1 MTKEW
6 ESRISMWINVLKN
19 RLYTPVQELRFSC
32 FTTDE
37 YLTCRQAARQEGR
50 AIREG
55 DRWGKEWQYGWF
67 KSRVTLGDWAAGQR
81 VVLDLNFGGE
91 ATLFVNGEAFGTRRA
106 DWVSE
111 RYHFLVDN
119 WLEKTQAENE
129 TVELLAE
136 VYAGHDR
143 PPEVGEAT
151 AGPVQKGWNWQHNTQ
166 EGRAVMGHCTCGI
179 WNEEAYHLLLE
190 VQVLHD
196 IWKNEQPDAL
206 RRGEL
211 EQALQDFSL
220 KLDLSLNAEE
230 FQRNVQECRVLLRPY
245 LECVNGS
252 TAPHMYAVG
261 HAHIDLSWL
270 WPIEETRR
278 KCART
283 LAAQLR
289 HMDEYPEYKML
300 QSQPRLYEMVR
311 EDYPELFEKI
321 KEKVASGQL
330 IPEGSMWV
338 EPDTNIP
345 AGESLIRQIL
355 YGKRYFRDT
364 FGVENRILWLPDV
377 FGYTAALPQI
387 MKGCGVDYFATAKI
401 FWTYN
406 GGDPFPYHYF
416 DWKGIDG
423 TSVRSFLH
431 MDYSS
436 YTTAEA
442 LMKKWRTRRVQQGM
456 KSMLVAVGY
465 GDGGGGACRD
475 HIENVRLLHDCEGV
489 PRISFE
495 HPAAFFEQAEK
506 EYRAVPEYVGEL
518 YFQAHRGTYTSQAK
532 VKRGNRRCEMALR
545 EAEMWAAIAQVQRGV
560 QYPKQELEAE
570 WKQLLTNQMH
580 DILPGS
586 CIHRVYERVLPE
598 LEQVRA
604 SAARI
609 VQNSTAALTEP
620 ADALTVF
627 NSLSWQRSA
636 WVKLPDGWTAACGA
650 EGEKFPVQREK
661 DGLYAQVTVPS
672 CASRT
677 LYPAAASPRQ
687 QTEVRITPTCMENS
701 CLRVLLNERGE
712 LVSVFDKET
721 QTEWAAGPL
730 NALHLYQDTPSHY
743 EAWDLESMRRE
754 IPLPESAQITVEAAG
769 PLFGELRVERRLN
782 DSVLTQWIR
791 LEKDSREIIFRTRI
805 DWRETQ
811 KMLKAAFPVNI
822 SAEELHSEIQYGY
835 VKRPNHSSRAFD
847 TDRFEVCNHKWSALL
862 EQERGCGVL
871 NDCKYGIS
879 CTGSTMELTLLKSAI
894 FPDETADKGVQE
906 FTYAFLFWNTP
917 FARSGIVQRAYEL
930 NTAVTLAA
938 GAAQTGSR
946 FTVSDPTVVIDCVK
960 IAEDNPNAVV
970 VRAYESMGSRKKV
983 CIKTDL
989 PVVSCFAANMLEEK
1003 QEQLPLQQGELMAEF
1018 GPFEVKTF
1026 LLEYK

>member
-6 ESRISMWINVLKN
+6 ESRIGMWINVLKN
-19 RLYTPVQELRFSC
+19 RLYTPVQELRFSY
-32 FTTDE
+32 FTTNE
-37 YLTCRQAARQEGR
+37 YLTCQQAALQEGCD
-50 AIREG
+50 IREG
-55 DRWGKEWQYGWF
+55 DAWGKEWEYGWF
-67 KSRVTLGDWAAGQR
+67 KSRVTLGNWADGQR
-81 VVLDLNFGGE
+81 VVLDLNLGGE

-106 DWVSE
+106 DWVGE

-119 WLEKTQAENE
+119 WLKKTKAEDE
-129 TVELLAE
+129 TVELMAE

-151 AGPVQKGWNWQHNTQ
+151 AGPVQRGWNWQHNTK
-166 EGRAVMGHCTCGI
+166 EGRAVMGRCTCGI

-196 IWKNEQPDAL
+196 IWKNEQPDSL
-206 RRGEL
+206 RRSDL
-211 EQALQDFSL
+211 EQALQEFSM
-220 KLDLSLNAEE
+220 KLDLSLDAEA
-230 FQRNVQECRVLLRPY
+230 FQQNVQECRALLRPY
-245 LECVNGS
+245 LECMNGS

-311 EDYPELFEKI
+311 EDYPELFDKI
-321 KEKVASGQL
+321 REKVAAGQL

-345 AGESLIRQIL
+345 CGESLIRQIM

-442 LMKKWRTRRVQQGM
+442 LMKKWRTRRPQQGM

-475 HIENVRLLHDCEGV
+475 HIENVRLLHNCEGV
-489 PRISFE
+489 PKITFE
-495 HPAAFFEQAEK
+495 HPTVFFKQAEK
-506 EYRAVPEYVGEL
+506 EYRSVPEYVGEL

-532 VKRGNRRCEMALR
+532 VKRGNRRCETALR
-545 EAEMWAAIAQVQRGV
+545 EAEMWAAVAQVQKGA

-598 LEQVRA
+598 LEQVRTH
-604 SAARI
+604 AARI
-609 VQNSTAALTEP
+609 AQDSTTALTEP

-627 NSLSWQRSA
+627 N
-636 WVKLPDGWTAACGA
+636 
-650 EGEKFPVQREK
+650 
-661 DGLYAQVTVPS
+661 
-672 CASRT
+672 
-677 LYPAAASPRQ
+677 
-687 QTEVRITPTCMENS
+687 
-701 CLRVLLNERGE
+701 
-712 LVSVFDKET
+712 
-721 QTEWAAGPL
+721 
-730 NALHLYQDTPSHY
+730 
-743 EAWDLESMRRE
+743 
-754 IPLPESAQITVEAAG
+754 
-769 PLFGELRVERRLN
+769 
-782 DSVLTQWIR
+782 
-791 LEKDSREIIFRTRI
+791 
-805 DWRETQ
+805 
-811 KMLKAAFPVNI
+811 
-822 SAEELHSEIQYGY
+822 
-835 VKRPNHSSRAFD
+835 
-847 TDRFEVCNHKWSALL
+847 
-862 EQERGCGVL
+862 
-871 NDCKYGIS
+871 
-879 CTGSTMELTLLKSAI
+879 
-894 FPDETADKGVQE
+894 
-906 FTYAFLFWNTP
+906 
-917 FARSGIVQRAYEL
+917 
-930 NTAVTLAA
+930 
-938 GAAQTGSR
+938 
-946 FTVSDPTVVIDCVK
+946 
-960 IAEDNPNAVV
+960 
-970 VRAYESMGSRKKV
+970 
-983 CIKTDL
+983 
-989 PVVSCFAANMLEEK
+989 
-1003 QEQLPLQQGELMAEF
+1003 
-1018 GPFEVKTF
+1018 
-1026 LLEYK
+1026 